1 MDASKAEKEA
11 SADKIDPI
19 RRLNDGHGSMH
30 LMFTFA
36 CSTLYKPA
44 FPWCQGFK

>member
-11 SADKIDPI
+11 SADKIDPM
-19 RRLNDGHGSMH
+19 RGLNDGHGSMRP
-30 LMFTFA
+30 MFNFH
-36 CSTLYKPA
+36 SSMLYKPA

>member
-19 RRLNDGHGSMH
+19 RRLNGGHGSMR
-30 LMFTFA
+30 LMFNFN
-36 CSTLYKPA
+36 
-44 FPWCQGFK
+44 